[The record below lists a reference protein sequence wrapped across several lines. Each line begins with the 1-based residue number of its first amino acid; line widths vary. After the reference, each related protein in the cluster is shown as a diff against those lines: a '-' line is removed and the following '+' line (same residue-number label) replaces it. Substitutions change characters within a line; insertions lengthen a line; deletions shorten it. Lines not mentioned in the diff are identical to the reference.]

1 MRKLLRFIGIALLLL
16 LVAAGGLAAYVAITG
31 IPKYPP
37 GKIER
42 RVEITPEKVDRG
54 RKIAHLTCV
63 SCHQNPTT
71 LKLTG
76 KKIVDA
82 PREFGAIVS
91 KNITKDPVHGIGAWT
106 DGELIYFLR
115 TGIHRTG
122 QYVPPYM
129 PKFPLLSD
137 DDLESVVAF
146 LRSDDPLMA
155 PETEAPPGATRPS
168 FLTKA
173 LSHTVFKPLP
183 YPKDRIT
190 MPPPSDR
197 VAYGF
202 YLSSSLGCFACHSAD
217 FKTMNELEPEKSKGY
232 FGGGNEMLD
241 QSGETVATANIT
253 FDEETGIGRW
263 SEEDFDRAVRTGV
276 RPDRSVL
283 YFPMVPMP
291 ELTREDTA
299 ALYAYLATVPKLV
312 HAVPRPAPK
321 AVAADASEGKKLY
334 YKYGCPSCHGDHGV
348 GIGDLRKAVE
358 HYPTDAQLVAW
369 IKNPSSF
376 KPGTKMPTWDGVI
389 SEADYAPLLAYVK
402 ELGTSSSQ

>member
-1 MRKLLRFIGIALLLL
+1 MRKALRILGIAVLLLI
-16 LVAAGGLAAYVAITG
+16 VAVGAFAAYVAITG
-31 IPKYPP
+31 IPRYPP
-37 GKIER
+37 GKIEA
-42 RVEITPEKVDRG
+42 RVEITPEKVERG
-54 RKIAHLTCV
+54 RKFANLSCV
-63 SCHQNPTT
+63 SCHQDPTT
-71 LKLTG
+71 MRLTG
-76 KKIVDA
+76 KHVADA
-82 PREFGAIVS
+82 PKQFGVVFS
-91 KNITKDPVHGIGAWT
+91 KNITQDPVHGIGAWT
-106 DGELIYFLR
+106 DGELLYFLR

-137 DDLESVVAF
+137 DDIESIVAF
-146 LRSDDPLMA
+146 LRSDDPLLA
-155 PETEAPPGATRPS
+155 ASAQAPPGKTRPS

-190 MPPPSDR
+190 MPSPADR
-197 VAYGF
+197 VAYGR

-217 FKTMNELEPEKSKGY
+217 FKTVNELEPEKSGGF
-232 FGGGNEMLD
+232 FGGGNPMLD
-241 QSGETVATANIT
+241 QSGETVVTPNIT

-263 SEEDFDRAVRTGV
+263 SEEDFDRALRTGV
-276 RPDRSVL
+276 GPNRRVL

-291 ELTREDTA
+291 DLTREDTA
-299 ALYAYLATVPKLV
+299 ALYAYLATVPKRV
-312 HAVPRPAPK
+312 HAVPRPAPR

-389 SEADYAPLLAYVK
+389 AEGDYPPLIAYVK
-402 ELGTSSSQ
+402 ELGRASP